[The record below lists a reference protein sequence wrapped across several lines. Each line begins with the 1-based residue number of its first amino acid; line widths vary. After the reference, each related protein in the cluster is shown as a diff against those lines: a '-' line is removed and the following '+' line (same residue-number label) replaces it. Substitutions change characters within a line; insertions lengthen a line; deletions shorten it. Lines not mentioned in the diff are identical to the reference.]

1 MLERETK
8 KRARAGPSGSL
19 GPCASLAVA
28 ATAREA
34 LAPLDQIPGFGQ
46 ARRVT
51 KSHGKNAFLFVIV
64 TVALDMMGFGLI
76 IPVLP
81 SLLSELTQ
89 LPAEDAV
96 VWGGALTATHAF
108 MSLLSGPTIGGLSDR
123 FGRRPVLLASIGTLA
138 LDFLIMG
145 LADTLAWLFLGRALA
160 GLSSA
165 TIATAH
171 AYVADV
177 TEPQARGR
185 AFGMLGAA
193 FGIGFVV
200 GPALGGVLGDLHV
213 RAPFFAAAGLAAINF
228 LYGLLVL
235 PESLTA
241 EHRRPFDA
249 RRANPLG
256 SFHHFSK
263 LPQVGWFLVAA
274 GIFGF
279 AHAVYPATW
288 SFHGEIRYGWSPSEI
303 GASLALV
310 GVGGTVVRA
319 LLVGRAIGRFGAFHT
334 ALAGLTAQAL
344 ALLGFTLAD
353 AGWVAYALVPLSSL
367 GGLAAPSVTM
377 MMSNVTPKD
386 AQGELH
392 AASASLQS
400 LSLLFAPV
408 LMTQT
413 LHFFSRADAPLHLPG
428 AAFLLAGVLSLGA
441 GVPLFI
447 GRRSHPEG

>member
-1 MLERETK
+1 M
-8 KRARAGPSGSL
+8 
-19 GPCASLAVA
+19 
-28 ATAREA
+28 
-34 LAPLDQIPGFGQ
+34 
-46 ARRVT
+46 T

-64 TVALDMMGFGLI
+64 TVALDMLGFGLI

-81 SLLSELTQ
+81 SLLSELTR

-96 VWGGALTATHAF
+96 VWGGALTATHAL

-123 FGRRPVLLASIGTLA
+123 YGRRPVLLASIGTLA
-138 LDFLIMG
+138 FDFLIMG
-145 LADTLAWLFLGRALA
+145 LADTLAWLFVGRALA

-165 TIATAH
+165 TISTAH

-177 TEPQARGR
+177 TEPAARGR

-200 GPALGGVLGDLHV
+200 GPALGGILGEVHV
-213 RAPFFAAAGLAAINF
+213 RAPFFAAAGLASLNL

-235 PESLTA
+235 PESLA
-241 EHRRPFDA
+241 AAHRRPFDP

-256 SFHHFSK
+256 AFRHFAR

-279 AHAVYPATW
+279 AHSVYPATW

-303 GASLALV
+303 GSSLALV
-310 GVGGTVVRA
+310 GIGGTVVRA
-319 LLVGRAIGRFGAFHT
+319 ILVGRAIVRFGAFHT
-334 ALAGLTAQAL
+334 ALAGLLAQAT
-344 ALLGFTLAD
+344 ALVGFTLAE
-353 AGWVAYALVPLSSL
+353 AGWMAYALVPLSSL
-367 GGLAAPSVTM
+367 GGLAAPSITT
-377 MMSNVTPKD
+377 MMSNLTARD

-413 LHFFSRADAPLHLPG
+413 LHYFSREGAALHLPG
-428 AAFLLAGVLSLGA
+428 AAFLLAGGLSLIA
-441 GVPLFI
+441 ALPLFI